1 MRSIRTVGAVL
12 AVLGV
17 SLSTSLVAS
26 PAGAT
31 DPPVPPST
39 AVGPAPSVPRGAHD
53 RGTLADST
61 PVHLVVTLRPH
72 DSADMQA
79 AVEAVSTPGSPLYRH
94 YLSPEQFGAR
104 YGASDA
110 EISTVTKGLRALGLD
125 PGTVAANHLS
135 IPVEAT
141 AGQVARAL
149 HTPLHSYTTARG
161 RTAYANTR
169 TPSLPSAIADHVR
182 GIVGLD
188 SFPAARSADH
198 AVQRAA
204 PVQQERTGQAS
215 PATVTAQ
222 GVPVACPAAQNAAN
236 TYGGATPADLLSA
249 YSATSL
255 LAQGFSGGGQNLAIL
270 SLEKMSTSD
279 VNVFRDCYG
288 ATGTVTTIQID
299 GGAGFPSDETTE
311 ATLDV
316 ETMLGLAPSAN
327 ISFYEAPNTDA
338 GWYDAI
344 AAIVAANTSH
354 AISVSWGLCEAVLQG
369 DTVGAGGDSLIGA
382 EADLLAQAALQG
394 QSFFASAGDTGSA
407 DCYPMGP
414 GSPDPALA
422 VSDPASQPYAVAV
435 GGTSLQSTTAPPV
448 ETVWNDSYGA
458 GGGGISMYWFRP
470 PYQSGVT
477 AGYDPDGSVC
487 GNSGSYCRTVPDV
500 SSSADPAVGALT
512 IYTGGRWVPVGGTS
526 LAAPTWASLVADMNS
541 SCPSTNGFGML
552 DFTLYQL
559 PASDFNDITAGNNDY
574 RSLNG
579 GRYAAGV
586 GYDLA
591 SGLGTPIVSNLVTP
605 LCAHSATLSANA
617 SFVLAAYVDFTGSVP
632 LQDPSDPIDNWVAQL
647 DAGQPRTALLNALAN
662 SNAWIAH
669 IVTGFYQ
676 NTLGRA
682 PDAGGLA
689 YWENAIRSRQ
699 MTVAQVAANFY
710 SSAEYYGRDSNNATT
725 WVTDLYAKLLER
737 TPDSAGLMYWVSR
750 TASKGR
756 TWVAYQFYQSNE
768 SCRDRVA
775 NLYHA
780 LLHRSPDPGGQA
792 YWAGVV
798 VTRGDIALAV
808 NLASS
813 AEYYALAAKRFPGP

>member
-1 MRSIRTVGAVL
+1 MRSMRTVGAVMV
-12 AVLGV
+12 VLGV
-17 SLSTSLVAS
+17 SLATSVAS
-26 PAGAT
+26 PVGAT
-31 DPPVPPST
+31 DPSAPPPAT
-39 AVGPAPSVPRGAHD
+39 AVGPAPNVPRGAHD
-53 RGTLADST
+53 RGALADST
-61 PVHLVVTLRPH
+61 PVHLVVTLQPRNT
-72 DSADMQA
+72 ADMQA

-110 EISTVTKGLRALGLD
+110 EISAVTEGLRALGLR
-125 PGTVAANHLS
+125 PGPVAANHLS
-135 IPVEAT
+135 IPVDTT
-141 AGQVARAL
+141 AGQVDRAL
-149 HTPLHSYTTARG
+149 HTPLHSYTTPQG
-161 RTAYANTR
+161 RAAYANTR
-169 TPSLPSAIADHVR
+169 APSLPSTIAGHVR

-188 SFPAARSADH
+188 TFPAARSADH
-198 AVQRAA
+198 AVLGAARARRGVTSRAA
-204 PVQQERTGQAS
+204 QAT
-215 PATVTAQ
+215 ATAQ
-222 GVPVACPAAQNAAN
+222 GVPTACPAAQNAAN

-255 LAQGFSGGGQNLAIL
+255 LAQGSSGGGQNLAIL
-270 SLEKMSTSD
+270 SLQKMSAAD
-279 VNVFRDCYG
+279 VNTFRNCYG
-288 ATGTVTTIQID
+288 ATGTITTSQID
-299 GGAGFPSDETTE
+299 GGANPSDGTTE

-327 ISFYEAPNTDA
+327 ISFYEAANTDA

-344 AAIVAANTSH
+344 AAIVGANTSH
-354 AISVSWGLCEAVLQG
+354 AISVSWGLCEAGLQG
-369 DTVGAGGDSLIGA
+369 ATVGAGGDSLIDA
-382 EADLLAQAALQG
+382 ESDLLAQAALQG
-394 QSFFASAGDTGSA
+394 QTFFASAGDTGSA
-407 DCYPMGP
+407 DCY
-414 GSPDPALA
+414 DPRATTPNTALA
-422 VSDPASQPYAVAV
+422 VSDPASQPFAVAV

-448 ETVWNDSYGA
+448 ETAWNNSYGA
-458 GGGGISMYWFRP
+458 GGGGVSMYWFRP
-470 PYQSGVT
+470 TYQSGVT
-477 AGYDPDGSVC
+477 AGYDANGTVC
-487 GNSGSYCRTVPDV
+487 GNSGGYCRTVPDV

-526 LAAPTWASLVADMNS
+526 LAAPTWASLMADMNS
-541 SCPSTNGFGML
+541 SCPSTDGFGML

-559 PASDFNDITAGNNDY
+559 PASDFNDVTSGNNDY
-574 RSLNG
+574 RGLNG

-591 SGLGTPIVSNLVTP
+591 SGLGTPIVSNLLTS

-617 SFVLAAYVDFTGSVP
+617 SFVLAAYVDFTGSAP
-632 LQDPSDPIDNWVAQL
+632 LQDPSDPIDNWIAQL
-647 DAGQPRTALLNALAN
+647 DAGTPRTALLNALAN

-710 SSAEYYGRDSNNATT
+710 SSAEYFSRDGNNATT
-725 WVTDLYAKLLER
+725 WVTDLYARLLER
-737 TPDSAGLMYWVSR
+737 TPDGGGLMYWVSR
-750 TASKGR
+750 TATKGR

-768 SCRDRVA
+768 SCMDRVA
-775 NLYHA
+775 ALYRA
-780 LLHRSPDPGGQA
+780 LLHRAPDPGGQA
-792 YWAGVV
+792 YWAGVI